1 MTVSSKIDNEQFQVS
16 NEKIQTS
23 LTTEQKEA
31 VGLLSIGTFLEYFDL
46 MLYVHM
52 AILMNDL
59 FFPRTDPFTSSLL
72 LAFAFWSTYLLRP
85 FGAIVFGYIGDKIG
99 RKTTVVITTLMM
111 SFACI
116 TMVLVKTYEEIG
128 ITASIIV
135 TLCRMI
141 QGMSCVGEVSG
152 AELYL
157 TETIKPPV
165 QYPAVT
171 AVTVLSV
178 LGATSALGLASYV
191 TSSDEANWR
200 IAFMIGAF
208 IAVVGFVARTSLKET
223 PDFVDAKRRI
233 KLLLDSNNNDLKDS
247 KIYDKIINKK
257 VNIKTTISYFLIRCA
272 WPACFYF
279 VFIHCANLYKT
290 SFGFTANQVIHQN
303 FLVSMC
309 ELLMAVFLLLL
320 SRIVYPLKILKAIVC
335 IYSIFILITPYLLSV
350 VSNPSELFYIQLFSG
365 VFALG
370 IIPGS
375 SILYKHFPIF
385 KRFTYTSMLYAFSR
399 IFMYGVTSFGLI
411 YLVKFFGDYGF
422 LILMAPIIIGYV
434 LGLSHFEYLEIKAGN
449 YPQKQNDYNRDK
461 KNVIRQSDDVLI
473 N

>member
-1 MTVSSKIDNEQFQVS
+1 MTINTSKTQH
-16 NEKIQTS
+16 S
-23 LTTEQKEA
+23 LTREQKEA

-46 MLYVHM
+46 MLYIHM

-59 FFPRTDPFTSSLL
+59 FFPQTDPFTSSLF

-85 FGAIVFGYIGDKIG
+85 FGAIIFGYIGDKIG

-111 SFACI
+111 SIACI
-116 TMVLVKTYEEIG
+116 VMVLVKTYEEIG

-157 TETIKPPV
+157 TEMIKPPL

-178 LGATSALGLASYV
+178 LGATTALGVASYV

-200 IAFMIGAF
+200 IAFMIGAC
-208 IAVVGFVARTSLKET
+208 IAIVGFFARTKLKET
-223 PDFVDAKRRI
+223 PDFVDAKRKM
-233 KLLLDSNNNDLKDS
+233 KLFLSANNNNLEDS
-247 KIYDKIINKK
+247 KIYKNIMNKK
-257 VNIKTTISYFLIRCA
+257 VNVKTTISYFLIRCA

-290 SFGFTANQVIHQN
+290 TFDFTANQVIHQN

-309 ELLMAVFLLLL
+309 ELLMAIFLLLL
-320 SRIVYPLKILKAIVC
+320 SRIVYPLKILKTILC
-335 IYSIFILITPYLLSV
+335 IYSIFILASPYLFSIIT
-350 VSNPSELFYIQLFSG
+350 SPSHLFYIQLFSG

-375 SILYKHFPIF
+375 AILYKHFPIF
-385 KRFTYTSMLYAFSR
+385 KRFTYTSMLYALSR
-399 IFMYGVTSFGLI
+399 IFMYGITSFGLI
-411 YLVKFFGDYGF
+411 YLVKFFGNYGF
-422 LILMAPIIIGYV
+422 LILMLPIIIGYG
-434 LGLSHFEYLEIKAGN
+434 LGLSHFQHLEIKAGN
-449 YPQKQNDYNRDK
+449 YP
-461 KNVIRQSDDVLI
+461 KN
-473 N
+473 